1 MLRMTGVK
9 LEKIINIDLYLFIE
23 KGLRRGISYIVKR
36 YAKANDKCMKNCN
49 PTKRS
54 LYISYLDMNNL
65 YAWTM
70 HVMFLLVVKKC

>member
-9 LEKIINIDLYLFIE
+9 LEKIINIDMYLFIE

-36 YAKANDKCMKNCN
+36 YAKAYNKYMKNCN

-70 HVMFLLVVKKC
+70 TCYVSSGG

>member
-1 MLRMTGVK
+1 MS
-9 LEKIINIDLYLFIE
+9 INI
-23 KGLRRGISYIVKR
+23 RRGISYIVKR
-36 YAKANDKCMKNCN
+36 YAKANNKCMKNCN

-70 HVMFLLVVKKC
+70 TCYVSSGG

>member
-9 LEKIINIDLYLFIE
+9 LEKIINIDMYLFIE

-36 YAKANDKCMKNCN
+36 YAKAYNKCMKNCN

-54 LYISYLDMNNL
+54 LYILYLDMNNL

-70 HVMFLLVVKKC
+70 TCYVSSGG